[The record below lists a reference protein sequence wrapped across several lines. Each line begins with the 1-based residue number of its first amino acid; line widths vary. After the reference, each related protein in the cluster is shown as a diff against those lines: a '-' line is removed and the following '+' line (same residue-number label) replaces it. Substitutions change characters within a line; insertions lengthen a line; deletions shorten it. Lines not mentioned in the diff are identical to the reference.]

1 MQKGGEQAENSH
13 RGSSQY
19 VLVKKV
25 GFLISFPGTKRN
37 RREKLSLEVVGRQ
50 IQDSKF

>member
-1 MQKGGEQAENSH
+1 MEKGGEQAENPH
-13 RGSSQY
+13 RGGSQC

-25 GFLISFPGTKRN
+25 GRFISLPGIK

-50 IQDSKF
+50 IQDSRF